1 MKCPV
6 LVERFRLDNLREP
19 VLRVI
24 SLSLL
29 ISNNID
35 KKAAST
41 FNASVVEEMTSELK
55 KLPQKTVKDLLMF
68 NHGLS
73 LKMKEM
79 QVYTKSRYTLFAA
92 WFSLNEDICSVEEK
106 SEILGSFY
114 YEDLTVAVECRGV
127 VQAGGDGIGN
137 VIKGKGA
144 TEEMVMER
152 MKKLSRCQEVHEIV
166 MKRVRKLSC
175 QEVKKHVKRQ

>member
-55 KLPQKTVKDLLMF
+55 KTSTENSKRPPDVQSWAFSKDEG
-68 NHGLS
+68 NAG
-73 LKMKEM
+73 
-79 QVYTKSRYTLFAA
+79 VYKIQIYFVCCLV
-92 WFSLNEDICSVEEK
+92 L
-106 SEILGSFY
+106 
-114 YEDLTVAVECRGV
+114 
-127 VQAGGDGIGN
+127 
-137 VIKGKGA
+137 
-144 TEEMVMER
+144 
-152 MKKLSRCQEVHEIV
+152 
-166 MKRVRKLSC
+166 RK
-175 QEVKKHVKRQ
+175 

>member
-41 FNASVVEEMTSELK
+41 FNASVVEEMTSKLK

-73 LKMKEM
+73 LKMMELK
-79 QVYTKSRYTLFAA
+79 VYTKSRYTLFAA

-114 YEDLTVAVECRGV
+114 YEDLTVAVEGLFKLV
-127 VQAGGDGIGN
+127 ETGSG
-137 VIKGKGA
+137 
-144 TEEMVMER
+144 M
-152 MKKLSRCQEVHEIV
+152 LSREREQP
-166 MKRVRKLSC
+166 RRW
-175 QEVKKHVKRQ
+175 

>member
-79 QVYTKSRYTLFAA
+79 QV
-92 WFSLNEDICSVEEK
+92 
-106 SEILGSFY
+106 
-114 YEDLTVAVECRGV
+114 
-127 VQAGGDGIGN
+127 
-137 VIKGKGA
+137 
-144 TEEMVMER
+144 
-152 MKKLSRCQEVHEIV
+152 
-166 MKRVRKLSC
+166 
-175 QEVKKHVKRQ
+175 